1 MESQQVT
8 LLPVDVA
15 DVTILVDN
23 FFDILLPSDEVAHR
37 APMHYDWSDR
47 EQLIAEHGYSLLLTV
62 IREGLSESVLYDAGL
77 GRRTVL
83 HNMDVLEIKALD
95 LRAVILSHGHAD
107 HHGGLEGMFQRIG
120 RPGMPLVLHPD
131 VWRER
136 RIVFPSGQEVRMPP
150 PSHADLD
157 REGVEIIEERS
168 PTLLLDGMVLVTGQ
182 VDRVTDFEKG
192 FPIQQMHTDHGWEP
206 DTWIWDDQAVVC
218 NVKDKGLVVLS
229 SCSHAGA
236 INVLKHAQRLTGID
250 KVHAFVGGFH
260 LTGGLFEPIIPR
272 TITELIAIGPDIIVP
287 GHCTGWHATH
297 ELARQLP
304 DAYVQTSVGTRLHFN
319 EIQLGCSL
327 VDNWL
332 IPRQRDRF
340 TFSLSSFKP
349 DFFSGQD
356 LSKGLFRN
364 ISEGRAI
371 LQVGYI
377 ADIPLVFLAIENVN
391 MIIFHVIYTLANR
404 SFSPSTSGPT
414 LVAAS

>member
-1 MESQQVT
+1 MANQQVT

-23 FFDILLPSDEVAHR
+23 SLDIFLPTDKIAHR
-37 APMHYDWSDR
+37 APLHYDWSNR

-62 IREGLSESVLYDAGL
+62 VREGSSRSILYDAGL

-83 HNMDVLEIKALD
+83 HNMDVLEVKAID

-120 RPGMPLVLHPD
+120 RPKMPLVLHPD

-136 RIVFPSGQEVRMPP
+136 RIVFPTGQEISLPP

-182 VDRVTDFEKG
+182 VDRVTGFEIG

-206 DTWIWDDQAVVC
+206 DTWVWDDQAVVC

-272 TITELIAIGPDIIVP
+272 TINELVTIGPDIIVP
-287 GHCTGWHATH
+287 GHCTGWKATH

-304 DAYVQTSVGTRLHFN
+304 DAYVQTSVGTRLHF
-319 EIQLGCSL
+319 G
-327 VDNWL
+327 
-332 IPRQRDRF
+332 
-340 TFSLSSFKP
+340 
-349 DFFSGQD
+349 
-356 LSKGLFRN
+356 
-364 ISEGRAI
+364 
-371 LQVGYI
+371 
-377 ADIPLVFLAIENVN
+377 
-391 MIIFHVIYTLANR
+391 
-404 SFSPSTSGPT
+404 
-414 LVAAS
+414 

>member
-1 MESQQVT
+1 MASQQIT

-23 FFDILLPSDEVAHR
+23 SLDILLPSGEVAHR
-37 APMHYDWSDR
+37 APMHYDWSAR

-62 IREGLSESVLYDAGL
+62 VREGRSESVLYDAGL

-83 HNMDVLEIKALD
+83 HNMDVLEVKAPD

-120 RPGMPLVLHPD
+120 RPRMPLVLHPD

-136 RIVFPSGQEVRMPP
+136 RVIFPTGNEIRMPP

-192 FPIQQMHTDHGWEP
+192 FPIQQMHTNHGWEP

-236 INVLKHAQRLTGID
+236 INVLKQAQRLMGID

-272 TITELIAIGPDIIVP
+272 TIAELVAIGPDIIVP
-287 GHCTGWHATH
+287 GHCTGWRATH

-304 DAYVQTSVGTRLHFN
+304 DAYVQTSVGTRLHF
-319 EIQLGCSL
+319 G
-327 VDNWL
+327 
-332 IPRQRDRF
+332 
-340 TFSLSSFKP
+340 
-349 DFFSGQD
+349 
-356 LSKGLFRN
+356 
-364 ISEGRAI
+364 
-371 LQVGYI
+371 
-377 ADIPLVFLAIENVN
+377 
-391 MIIFHVIYTLANR
+391 
-404 SFSPSTSGPT
+404 
-414 LVAAS
+414 

>member
-1 MESQQVT
+1 MANQQVT

-23 FFDILLPSDEVAHR
+23 SLDIFLPSDKIAHR
-37 APMHYDWSDR
+37 APLHYDWSNR

-62 IREGLSESVLYDAGL
+62 VREGSSSTILYDAGL

-83 HNMDVLEIKALD
+83 HNMDVLEVKAID

-120 RPGMPLVLHPD
+120 RPKMPLVLHPD

-136 RIVFPSGQEVRMPP
+136 RIVFPTGQEISLPP

-182 VDRVTDFEKG
+182 VDRVTDFEIG
-192 FPIQQMHTDHGWEP
+192 FPIQQMHTNHGWEP
-206 DTWIWDDQAVVC
+206 DTWVWDDQAVVC
-218 NVKDKGLVVLS
+218 YVKDKGLVVLS

-272 TITELIAIGPDIIVP
+272 TINELVTIGPDIIVP
-287 GHCTGWHATH
+287 GHCTGWKATH

-304 DAYVQTSVGTRLHFN
+304 DAYVQTSVGTRLHF
-319 EIQLGCSL
+319 G
-327 VDNWL
+327 
-332 IPRQRDRF
+332 
-340 TFSLSSFKP
+340 
-349 DFFSGQD
+349 
-356 LSKGLFRN
+356 
-364 ISEGRAI
+364 
-371 LQVGYI
+371 
-377 ADIPLVFLAIENVN
+377 
-391 MIIFHVIYTLANR
+391 
-404 SFSPSTSGPT
+404 
-414 LVAAS
+414 

>member
-1 MESQQVT
+1 MASQHIT

-23 FFDILLPSDEVAHR
+23 SLDILLPSDEVAHR
-37 APMHYDWSDR
+37 APMYYDWSDR

-62 IREGLSESVLYDAGL
+62 VREGRSESVLYDAGL

-83 HNMDVLEIKALD
+83 HNMDVLEVKATN
-95 LRAVILSHGHAD
+95 LRTIILSHGHAD

-120 RPGMPLVLHPD
+120 RPRMPLVLHPD

-136 RIVFPSGQEVRMPP
+136 RIVFPSGQEVSMPP

-192 FPIQQMHTDHGWEP
+192 FPLQQMHTDHGWEP
-206 DTWIWDDQAVVC
+206 DTWIWDEQAVVC

-229 SCSHAGA
+229 ACSHAGA

-260 LTGGLFEPIIPR
+260 LTGGLFEAIIPR
-272 TITELIAIGPDIIVP
+272 TITELVTIDLDIIVP
-287 GHCTGWHATH
+287 GHCTGWRATH
-297 ELARQLP
+297 ELVRQLP
-304 DAYVQTSVGTRLHFN
+304 DAYVQTSVGTRLHF
-319 EIQLGCSL
+319 G
-327 VDNWL
+327 
-332 IPRQRDRF
+332 
-340 TFSLSSFKP
+340 
-349 DFFSGQD
+349 
-356 LSKGLFRN
+356 
-364 ISEGRAI
+364 
-371 LQVGYI
+371 
-377 ADIPLVFLAIENVN
+377 
-391 MIIFHVIYTLANR
+391 
-404 SFSPSTSGPT
+404 
-414 LVAAS
+414 

>member
-1 MESQQVT
+1 MANQQVT

-15 DVTILVDN
+15 NVTILVDN
-23 FFDILLPSDEVAHR
+23 SLDIFLPTDKIAHR
-37 APMHYDWSDR
+37 APLHYDWSNR

-62 IREGLSESVLYDAGL
+62 VREGSSRSILYDAGL
-77 GRRTVL
+77 GHRTVL
-83 HNMDVLEIKALD
+83 HNMDVLEVKAID

-120 RPGMPLVLHPD
+120 RPKMPLVLHPD

-136 RIVFPSGQEVRMPP
+136 RIVFPTGQEISLPP

-182 VDRVTDFEKG
+182 VDRVTDFEIG

-206 DTWIWDDQAVVC
+206 DTWVWDDQAVVC
-218 NVKDKGLVVLS
+218 YVKDKGLVVLS

-272 TITELIAIGPDIIVP
+272 TINELVTIGPDIIVP
-287 GHCTGWHATH
+287 GHCTGWKATH

-304 DAYVQTSVGTRLHFN
+304 DAYIQTSVGTKLHF
-319 EIQLGCSL
+319 G
-327 VDNWL
+327 
-332 IPRQRDRF
+332 
-340 TFSLSSFKP
+340 
-349 DFFSGQD
+349 
-356 LSKGLFRN
+356 
-364 ISEGRAI
+364 
-371 LQVGYI
+371 
-377 ADIPLVFLAIENVN
+377 
-391 MIIFHVIYTLANR
+391 
-404 SFSPSTSGPT
+404 
-414 LVAAS
+414 